1 MPQAVGV
8 PGMERLHVTGSNRWD
23 GLLATNGRRPAAG
36 DGDLA
41 IAGRFRKTGRWT
53 PSRNVAAA
61 AYRDRRGGQPFR
73 SVCTVE
79 MAVRGL
85 LAWLALSVTAAARP
99 AAAQTAGPAGAS
111 EDPQL
116 ESVLRKWQQA
126 TDGIDSLEGVQDR
139 IVYDKVF
146 FTAKHTRGHFYY
158 QAPDKGRIDFD
169 APKDAKPN
177 ARVTKTDPKTG
188 KVYEFQ
194 VTSGQPETWICDG
207 KFIVQIDHTQK
218 TANKYPLP
226 PDVQGKNIIN
236 GPLPFL
242 FGLPPE
248 VAKQRYRLKLLGQNE
263 HGLWIHVVPKW
274 KQDAANYREATVIL
288 DPKTF
293 LPRAVQLIDP
303 AGTKE
308 TVFMF
313 DQLKVNQ
320 AGHGNIVQ
328 RIIRAGLL
336 RGDPFDPPLRGYK
349 VVVHEQAVK
358 VPNVLRMNWK
368 TAQATLAQ
376 RGFKVR
382 FERGAAAPDAKL
394 TYTVARQVPAPDT
407 LLAPGETVELTLFLP
422 PQSRKDAR

>member
-1 MPQAVGV
+1 MVSV
-8 PGMERLHVTGSNRWD
+8 V
-23 GLLATNGRRPAAG
+23 LLGALVLSA
-36 DGDLA
+36 
-41 IAGRFRKTGRWT
+41 
-53 PSRNVAAA
+53 VAAVRA
-61 AYRDRRGGQPFR
+61 QDAEPDAPSADRQLD
-73 SVCTVE
+73 
-79 MAVRGL
+79 AVL
-85 LAWLALSVTAAARP
+85 V
-99 AAAQTAGPAGAS
+99 
-111 EDPQL
+111 
-116 ESVLRKWQQA
+116 KWQQA
-126 TDGIDSLEGVQDR
+126 TDKIDSLEGVQDR

-169 APKDAKPN
+169 APRDAQPN
-177 ARVTKTDPKTG
+177 ASVQKTDPQTG
-188 KVYEFQ
+188 KVLKFD
-194 VTSGQPETWICDG
+194 VAAGQPETWICDG

-242 FGLPPE
+242 FGLPPD
-248 VAKQRYRLKLLGQNE
+248 VARQRYQLSLLGQNE
-263 HGLWIHVVPKW
+263 HGLWIHVIPKW

-288 DPKTF
+288 DPQTF
-293 LPRAVQLIDP
+293 LPKAVQLIDP

-313 DQLKVNQ
+313 RDMKVNQ
-320 AGHGNIVQ
+320 AGNGNIVQ

-368 TAQATLAQ
+368 LAQAELTQ

-382 FERGAAAPDAKL
+382 FERGQAAPDPKL
-394 TYTVARQVPAPDT
+394 TYTVARQVPAPNT
-407 LLAPGETVELTLFLP
+407 LLAPGETIELTLFLP
-422 PQSRKDAR
+422 PGSGKQ